1 MKFVPNGPINNI
13 SALAQIM
20 AWRQAG
26 DKPLSEPLMVRLP
39 THYIYSEQHEKIKY
53 VLEKKKWPHCLTHWG
68 WMTHICISNLTII
81 GSDNGLLPGRRQA
94 IIWTNDGILLIGP
107 LGTNFNKILIKI
119 YISSSKKMP
128 LKMSSGKWRSF
139 CLGLNVLRVN
149 QWSLSNPQPSSGLP
163 W

>member
-53 VLEKKKWPHCLTHWG
+53 VLEKK
-68 WMTHICISNLTII
+68 MTTLFNSLR
-81 GSDNGLLPGRRQA
+81 L
-94 IIWTNDGILLIGP
+94 NDS
-107 LGTNFNKILIKI
+107 
-119 YISSSKKMP
+119 YMH
-128 LKMSSGKWRSF
+128 
-139 CLGLNVLRVN
+139 
-149 QWSLSNPQPSSGLP
+149 Q
-163 W
+163 